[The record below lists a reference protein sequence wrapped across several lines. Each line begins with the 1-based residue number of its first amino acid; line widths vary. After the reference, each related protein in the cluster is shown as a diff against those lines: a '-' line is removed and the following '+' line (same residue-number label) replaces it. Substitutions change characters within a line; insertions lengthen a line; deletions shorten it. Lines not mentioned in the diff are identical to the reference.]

1 MAGTAIF
8 TGPNAAQ
15 IDGNQVP
22 SLMVVAGTLGTS
34 DTKGT
39 SAPIRVGGDPA
50 TGAAYVYNLG
60 PAGSVTLGNTP
71 GGTLDLLK
79 NGTVVAQGIDS
90 GGTKHILSTDTGGTL
105 NVNAAVSISGGTT
118 NVGTVN
124 TGTINTGTI
133 NVGTVGGKAASGAV
147 AVQNP
152 VLIAGTDSGGT
163 IYAPLITTAGILQ
176 VGGTV
181 ATGAGTQAVRVID
194 GTVTELSNVAGGT
207 ITRLAQGSIQV
218 TAGTFVMPSGTLITG
233 SIVVTAGTINAGTI
247 GLGTVQKVRASVGT
261 TAQVS
266 VPGTGA
272 VVLIDA
278 NATRKSYIVA
288 HESATGTV
296 YLGFT
301 AASIGV
307 GTGIPL
313 VGNQIFGADD
323 YTGTVFAIMNTGT
336 VKVNYMEV

>member
-1 MAGTAIF
+1 MADGGTFPFGAH
-8 TGPNAAQ
+8 Q
-15 IDGNQVP
+15 DGVNQVF
-22 SLMVVAGTLGTS
+22 SVVGVVGTLGTA
-34 DTKGT
+34 DAGGT
-39 SAPIRVGGDPA
+39 ARVLPIGVDPA

-71 GGTLDLLK
+71 GGTLNLVQTLQ

-133 NVGTVGGKAASGAV
+133 NTGTFVMTSGTLT
-147 AVQNP
+147 
-152 VLIAGTDSGGT
+152 VL
-163 IYAPLITTAGILQ
+163 PNLP
-176 VGGTV
+176 
-181 ATGAGTQAVRVID
+181 
-194 GTVTELSNVAGGT
+194 
-207 ITRLAQGSIQV
+207 QGSIQ
-218 TAGTFVMPSGTLITG
+218 I
-233 SIVVTAGTINAGTI
+233 TAGTIGAGTF
-247 GLGTVQKVRASVGT
+247 QKVRAAVGT
-261 TAQVS
+261 TGQVS

-278 NATRKSYIVA
+278 NASRKSYIVA
-288 HESATGTV
+288 HESATGTL

-307 GTGIPL
+307 GTGMPL